1 MESVSCCLDLAFSRI
16 ERAALSVIILSVM
29 AQRKISVTFCYF
41 SCDCRVISSLIFR
54 LFLDLFI
61 DALMPILKIASIN
74 ALTHTNTPRQLEH
87 CARAYFRTF
96 LRDIL
101 YFIVH
106 AFIIDTSHMAGAQVV
121 NGITN

>member
-74 ALTHTNTPRQLEH
+74 ALTHSHTLPGSSSIVRERISVH
-87 CARAYFRTF
+87 SCVIFF
-96 LRDIL
+96 IL
-101 YFIVH
+101 LFMLLSLTHLIWPELKL
-106 AFIIDTSHMAGAQVV
+106 
-121 NGITN
+121 